1 MKQTVL
7 YNTILAFVYGAILSV
22 GIIGVNAAEKPSEWT
37 WIWLGFPICGFIAG
51 LLVDMGDWKQILK
64 QVAVGIL
71 VYSPLAILFGGLAYA
86 LFDHSLQ
93 VGSSPEASITGTIVR
108 FVQLLLFI
116 APLNALGVGLGIAV
130 KNSISQIAQFIRNR
144 QS

>member
-1 MKQTVL
+1 MKQTLV
-7 YNTILAFVYGAILSV
+7 YNALLAFIYGAILSV
-22 GIIGVNAAEKPSEWT
+22 GIIGVNAAEKPAEWT
-37 WIWLGFPICGFIAG
+37 WVWLGFPICGFIAG

-108 FVQLLLFI
+108 FVQLLVFI

-130 KNSISQIAQFIRNR
+130 KNSISQIAQFIRNK

>member
-1 MKQTVL
+1 
-7 YNTILAFVYGAILSV
+7 
-22 GIIGVNAAEKPSEWT
+22 
-37 WIWLGFPICGFIAG
+37 
-51 LLVDMGDWKQILK
+51 MGDWRQILK
-64 QVAVGIL
+64 QVAISIL

-86 LFDHSLQ
+86 LFDRSLQ

-108 FVQLLLFI
+108 FVQLLVFI

-130 KNSISQIAQFIRNR
+130 KNSISQIAQFIRNK